1 MSSKAILAG
10 LVCLLVCIASFP
22 DAGSASVQ
30 MISVTLGCKVFGPSL
45 IVVNTTSKTIAA
57 GTRIYWKTPL
67 GPYQKIVGPLAPGA
81 FLMVGPAASP
91 CSAWYMAPLVLPS
104 NKVQGQ
110 AAQPLPPRPADL
122 RHQVPAVPARKAGIN
137 ERFTPV
143 TRCALGPMSALGV

>member
-110 AAQPLPPRPADL
+110 AAQQAGQPPQLDHFVGEQKTAPVSIDT
-122 RHQVPAVPARKAGIN
+122 RHNSGSLAR
-137 ERFTPV
+137 
-143 TRCALGPMSALGV
+143 